1 MSIRKLFFLCAV
13 LVCSGCSSDVFL
25 DHNGNMPENEKIA
38 QIHNGLTKDEVKEIL
53 GAPSLTTGLSD
64 DHWIYMSS
72 TIRRVAFMRPTELDR
87 QVLALTFDDDKV
99 SKIDT
104 RTMADGN
111 NIAIDQDK
119 TLSADRKQ
127 GFFQKYFGGV
137 GTYMPFGN
145 GKSDK
150 GL

>member
-25 DHNGNMPENEKIA
+25 DHNGNMPESERIA
-38 QIHNGLTKDEVKEIL
+38 QIHNGLTKAEVKEIL

-87 QVLALTFDDDKV
+87 QILALTFEDDKV

-111 NIAIDQDK
+111 DISIDTDK
-119 TLSADRKQ
+119 TSAADRKQ

-137 GTYMPFGN
+137 GAYMPFGN

>member
-1 MSIRKLFFLCAV
+1 MSIRKLFFLCA
-13 LVCSGCSSDVFL
+13 LLICTGCSSDVFL
-25 DHNGNMPENEKIA
+25 DHNGSMPADEKIA
-38 QIHNGLTKDEVKEIL
+38 LVHNGQTKEEVHQIL

-72 TIRRVAFMRPTELDR
+72 TIKRVAFMRPTEIDR
-87 QVLALTFDDDKV
+87 QILAITFDNNQV

-111 NIAIDQDK
+111 NIAIDTDE
-119 TLSADRKQ
+119 TSAADRKQ

-145 GKSDK
+145 GKANK

>member
-1 MSIRKLFFLCAV
+1 MSIRKLFFLGAV
-13 LVCSGCSSDVFL
+13 LVCCGCSSDVFL
-25 DHNGNMPENEKIA
+25 DHNGNMPDSEKVA
-38 QIHNGLTKDEVKEIL
+38 QIHNGLTKEEVNAIL

-72 TIRRVAFMRPTELDR
+72 TIKRVAFMRPTEIDR
-87 QVLALTFDDDKV
+87 QILAITFDDNKV

-111 NIAIDQDK
+111 NISIDKDE
-119 TLSADRKQ
+119 TLAADRKQ

-137 GTYMPFGN
+137 GAYMPFGN

>member
-25 DHNGNMPENEKIA
+25 DHNGNMPESEKIA
-38 QIHNGLTKDEVKEIL
+38 QIHNGLTKAEVKEIL

-72 TIRRVAFMRPTELDR
+72 TIRRVAFIRPTELDR

-104 RTMADGN
+104 RTLADGN
-111 NIAIDQDK
+111 NIAIDGDK
-119 TLSADRKQ
+119 TLAADRKQ

-137 GTYMPFGN
+137 GAYMPFGN